1 MSRLIPPS
9 QTERTED
16 EDRTFCNYLVSLMKN
31 LPKRKKLM
39 LQSKFIVEVTENLED
54 WMKHIK
60 THKDL
65 K

>member
-54 WMKHIK
+54 
-60 THKDL
+60 
-65 K
+65 